1 MKTKIRLYILA
12 VFLVFSGC
20 QKIFNKPDDVAKIDI
35 ADAQYVGIDESANF
49 DQGATNNLVKIRK
62 GEALDQWQTVDFID
76 SEENFLGEDFIY
88 ADAWSIH
95 PASEDYTI
103 IAGEFKF
110 NVKGE
115 EQRHFGL
122 LVNNHTG
129 AIFGLGERYFPEP
142 LYGLQGAYYYQTDG
156 EGNIYFVNGDL
167 YRILVNDGEQ
177 LQLEM
182 YMDRAANI
190 LDQRYLVDQQGN
202 VYFQQGGRVKMH
214 SGGIAETDMHFVAVN
229 GTDGKCY
236 GFRQGWDEAEPQ
248 ETTYMM
254 LLEVKDG
261 EFNSTKICEDGFM
274 FDGDF
279 GQAFQYKDP
288 DRQFNIIIAV
298 GELVPQQD
306 FGNERC
312 IGVVLDEASHV
323 LIPVLTDASDNFQ
336 PMGIEGAYLWVEK
349 RADQY
354 AALNLSSLE
363 VDASRNVAHIT
374 ESTVF
379 DLPSELDN
387 GGASFHYGGAGL
399 NISGFNLATETK
411 YKGKITLENGV
422 EFYETDSVP
431 YLETLT
437 RIQ

>member
-1 MKTKIRLYILA
+1 MKTRIQLYILA
-12 VFLVFSGC
+12 VFLVFPGC
-20 QKIFNKPDDVAKIDI
+20 QKLFNKPDNVAKIDI
-35 ADAQYVGIDESANF
+35 TDARYLGVDASADFQ
-49 DQGATNNLVKIRK
+49 QGATNSLVKIKK
-62 GEALDQWQTVDFID
+62 GDALDHWQTVDFLD

-88 ADAWSIH
+88 ADAWSIL
-95 PASEDYTI
+95 PASEDFTI
-103 IAGEFKF
+103 IAGEFRF

-115 EQRHFGL
+115 EQLHFGL
-122 LVNNHTG
+122 VVNNHTG

-190 LDQRYLVDQQGN
+190 RDERYLVDQQGN

-236 GFRQGWDEAEPQ
+236 GFRQGWDEENPL
-248 ETTYMM
+248 ETTYIM

-261 EFNSTKICEDGFM
+261 EFNSTKICDDGFM
-274 FDGDF
+274 FEDF
-279 GQAFQYKDP
+279 GRAFQYKDP
-288 DRQFNIIIAV
+288 DRQLNIIIAV
-298 GELVPQQD
+298 GNLVPYQD
-306 FGNERC
+306 FGDEQC
-312 IGVVLDEASHV
+312 IGVALDEASHV
-323 LIPVLTDASDNFQ
+323 LIPVLIDASVYLQ

-349 RADQY
+349 SEDQY
-354 AALNLSSLE
+354 AALDLSSLE
-363 VDASRNVAHIT
+363 VDSTRNVAHIT
-374 ESTVF
+374 ESIVF
-379 DLPSELDN
+379 DLPSEFDN
-387 GGASFHYGGAGL
+387 GGATFHYGGAGL

-411 YKGKITLENGV
+411 YKGKITIENGV
-422 EFYETDSVP
+422 EYYETDSVP